1 MKNLNKRFSVISS
14 IYNGDKFINKYF
26 NQVYN
31 QTLKPCEI
39 IIVDDGKNKLLENTK
54 KKFKKKNPK
63 IKVIIIKNKKNLGSA
78 LSLNKAIKIAK
89 TKILFRLDVD
99 DTWYINHTQT
109 YINIIN
115 KNPSFGLY
123 SYRIDL
129 KFLQKITN
137 DKYFVNRN
145 TLIHS
150 SWVLNLNILKSFKY
164 AGKKNECEDYMTL
177 TKYILSGLK
186 IYYVKRKTIE
196 HNKIHYGHGKKNFF
210 FVNAARKKCST
221 KLFNFY
227 KSKSSSLI
235 SFIFFKFGF
244 FPFLYFL
251 YKNNI

>member
-1 MKNLNKRFSVISS
+1 MKNLNKKFSIITS

-31 QTLKPCEI
+31 QKLKPCEI
-39 IIVDDGKNKLLENTK
+39 VIVDDGKNKLLENTK
-54 KKFKKKNPK
+54 KKYKKKNPK

-78 LSLNKAIKIAK
+78 ISLNKAIKTAK

-99 DTWYINHTQT
+99 DTWHINHTQT

-123 SYRIDL
+123 SHRIDL
-129 KFLQKITN
+129 NFLQKITN
-137 DKYFVNRN
+137 DKYLVNRN

-150 SWVLNLNILKSFKY
+150 SWVLNLNILHSFKY
-164 AGKKNECEDYMTL
+164 VGKKKECEDYLTL
-177 TKYILSGLK
+177 TKYILSGIK
-186 IYYVKRKTIE
+186 IYNVKRKTVKYNQI
-196 HNKIHYGHGKKNFF
+196 NYGHGKRNFYI
-210 FVNAARKKCST
+210 VNFARKKCSI

-244 FPFLYFL
+244 IPFLYFL
-251 YKNNI
+251 YKNYI